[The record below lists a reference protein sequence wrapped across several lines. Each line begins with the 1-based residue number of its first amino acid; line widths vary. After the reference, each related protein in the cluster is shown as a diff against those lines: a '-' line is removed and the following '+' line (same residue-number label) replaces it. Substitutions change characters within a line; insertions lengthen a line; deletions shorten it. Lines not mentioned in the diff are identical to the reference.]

1 VRNYTLCL
9 PVWYRGVDETEWHT
23 GLSRSVSTTGALIH
37 ADEPGVPSDKLI
49 VAIELPTVPGCLV
62 GRGRVIRLVT
72 SEDATAPPTF
82 AVQVPRYRLN
92 SLNLVLHELDTSG

>member
-1 VRNYTLCL
+1 MCL

-23 GLSRSVSTTGALIH
+23 GLSRTVSTTGALIS

-49 VAIELPTVPGCLV
+49 VAIELPSVPGCLV

-72 SEDATAPPTF
+72 PEDATAPLTF
-82 AVQVPRYRLN
+82 AVQVNQYRLD
-92 SLNLVLHELDTSG
+92 SLNTVLRP

>member
-1 VRNYTLCL
+1 MCL

-23 GLSRSVSTTGALIH
+23 GLSKTVSTTGALIH
-37 ADEPGVPSDKLI
+37 ADEPGVPSNKLI

-72 SEDATAPPTF
+72 ADDQTAPLTF
-82 AVQVPRYRLN
+82 AVQVPRYRLD
-92 SLNLVLHELDTSG
+92 SINLVLGALDTSG